1 MSRMDRYYK
10 VEEKTKRR
18 TSQNQELYQ
27 KIYDMGEYSNIEG
40 IATIDK
46 SNEVDITK
54 VKNMLKN
61 REEYQ
66 KQKDLKFN
74 KEVETPKVEEI
85 EVEDDRSY
93 DIRDILKK
101 AKINKPETEE
111 YKSLDNI
118 NYQIIKEL
126 KEKNMKKEEEN
137 ELKEMIDTISNTSKL
152 NKLSDQELGL
162 DMFSDL
168 KSENNTIAD
177 KEAIRKILDEVKKE
191 KTSELKT
198 DIDKSFFTSSL
209 NFGKKDFEKLA
220 EITKKTKKKS
230 TIVNVFVYIIVIC
243 ISALLIYLIYSLI
256 K

>member
-10 VEEKTKRR
+10 VEEKSKRR
-18 TSQNQELYQ
+18 TTQNQDLYQ

-46 SNEVDITK
+46 SNEIDITK

-66 KQKDLKFN
+66 KQKDLNFN
-74 KEVETPKVEEI
+74 KKIEEPIEVEEI
-85 EVEDDRSY
+85 DDDRSY

-101 AKINKPETEE
+101 AKINKPDNEE

-126 KEKNMKKEEEN
+126 KEKNTKKEEEQ

-152 NKLSDQELGL
+152 NKLTDQELGL
-162 DMFSDL
+162 DMFSEL

-177 KEAIRKILDEVKKE
+177 KESIKKILEEVKKANT
-191 KTSELKT
+191 KELNN

-209 NFGKKDFEKLA
+209 NFGKKDFEELS
-220 EITKKTKKKS
+220 EMTKKPKKKNNIIRVLIY
-230 TIVNVFVYIIVIC
+230 IVVLC

>member
-10 VEEKTKRR
+10 VEEKTNRR

-27 KIYDMGEYSNIEG
+27 RIYDMGEYSNIEG

-54 VKNMLKN
+54 IKKMLKN

-74 KEVETPKVEEI
+74 KKVEIPKVEETKI
-85 EVEDDRSY
+85 EDDRSY

-101 AKINKPETEE
+101 AKINKPENEE

-126 KEKNMKKEEEN
+126 KEKNMKKEEEK

-152 NKLSDQELGL
+152 NKLTDQELGL

-177 KEAIRKILDEVKKE
+177 KDAIRKILDEVKKE
-191 KTSELKT
+191 KTSELNT
-198 DIDKSFFTSSL
+198 DMDKSFFTSSL
-209 NFGKKDFEKLA
+209 NFGKKDFEELS
-220 EITKKTKKKS
+220 EINKKPKKKNI
-230 TIVNVFVYIIVIC
+230 IVNIVVYIIVIC
-243 ISALLIYLIYSLI
+243 ISALLVYLIYSLI

>member
-1 MSRMDRYYK
+1 MDMSRMDRYYK

-66 KQKDLKFN
+66 KQKDLRFN
-74 KEVETPKVEEI
+74 KEVETPKIEEI

-101 AKINKPETEE
+101 AKINKP
-111 YKSLDNI
+111 
-118 NYQIIKEL
+118 
-126 KEKNMKKEEEN
+126 
-137 ELKEMIDTISNTSKL
+137 
-152 NKLSDQELGL
+152 
-162 DMFSDL
+162 
-168 KSENNTIAD
+168 
-177 KEAIRKILDEVKKE
+177 
-191 KTSELKT
+191 
-198 DIDKSFFTSSL
+198 
-209 NFGKKDFEKLA
+209 
-220 EITKKTKKKS
+220 
-230 TIVNVFVYIIVIC
+230 
-243 ISALLIYLIYSLI
+243 
-256 K
+256 

>member
-10 VEEKTKRR
+10 VEEKTNRR
-18 TSQNQELYQ
+18 TSQNQDLYQ

-54 VKNMLKN
+54 IKKMLKN

-74 KEVETPKVEEI
+74 KEEELPKIEETKI
-85 EVEDDRSY
+85 EDDRSY

-101 AKINKPETEE
+101 AKINKPENEE

-126 KEKNMKKEEEN
+126 KEKNMKKEEEK

-152 NKLSDQELGL
+152 NKLTDQELGL

-177 KEAIRKILDEVKKE
+177 KDAIKKILDEVKKE
-191 KTSELKT
+191 KTSELNT
-198 DIDKSFFTSSL
+198 DMDKSFFTSSL
-209 NFGKKDFEKLA
+209 NFGKKDFEELV
-220 EITKKTKKKS
+220 EVNKKPKKKN
-230 TIVNVFVYIIVIC
+230 IIINIFAYIIVIG
-243 ISALLIYLIYSLI
+243 ISALLVYLIYSLI

>member
-10 VEEKTKRR
+10 VEENSKKR
-18 TSQNQELYQ
+18 TTQNQDLYQ
-27 KIYDMGEYSNIEG
+27 RIYDMGEYSNIEG

-54 VKNMLKN
+54 VKNMLRN

-66 KQKDLKFN
+66 KQKDLRFN
-74 KEVETPKVEEI
+74 KIETPKIEVEEI
-85 EVEDDRSY
+85 EDDRSY
-93 DIRDILKK
+93 DIRDILQK
-101 AKINKPETEE
+101 AKINKPENEE

-126 KEKNMKKEEEN
+126 KEKNMKKEEEK

-152 NKLSDQELGL
+152 NKLTDQELGL
-162 DMFSDL
+162 DMFSEL
-168 KSENNTIAD
+168 QSENNTIAD
-177 KEAIRKILDEVKKE
+177 KESIRKILEEVKKE
-191 KTSELKT
+191 NTQELKT

-209 NFGKKDFEKLA
+209 NFGKKDFEELS
-220 EITKKTKKKS
+220 EMTKKPKKKNNIIRVLS
-230 TIVNVFVYIIVIC
+230 YIVVLC

>member
-18 TSQNQELYQ
+18 TSQNRELYQ

-101 AKINKPETEE
+101 AKINKPEKEE

-126 KEKNMKKEEEN
+126 KEKNMKKEEN

-152 NKLSDQELGL
+152 NKLTDQELGL

-168 KSENNTIAD
+168 KSENNTMAD

-209 NFGKKDFEKLA
+209 NFGKKDFEELS
-220 EITKKTKKKS
+220 EMTKKPKKKNI
-230 TIVNVFVYIIVIC
+230 IVNVFVYIIVIC
-243 ISALLIYLIYSLI
+243 ISALLVYLIYSLI